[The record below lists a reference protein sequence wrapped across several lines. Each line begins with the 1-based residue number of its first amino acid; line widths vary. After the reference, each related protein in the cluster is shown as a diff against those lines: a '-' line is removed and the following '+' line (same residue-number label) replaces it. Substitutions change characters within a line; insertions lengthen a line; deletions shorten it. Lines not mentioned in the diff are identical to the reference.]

1 MKRRCSDVFHKRR
14 TVPLAFIA
22 TASAVVLC
30 GSVLSVASAG
40 EPAAPLPS
48 PSPTPRG
55 LIAHASIATLF
66 LSQSSAGPGLQ
77 PVEGPSFAAGAPAA
91 PVSPYDPFSGAPLV
105 PGNVGQNQISL
116 ELGYQRNATKYGV
129 TLEAESLLGDR
140 TNEAY
145 WAEPLLSVDNP
156 HLGSSAIG
164 FSIKFPTHP
173 GSDDYD
179 GTRAGISQASVS
191 LDHDRY
197 VVRAGW
203 LDLKQSLG
211 FVFAPPPTANALP
224 SLLPKT
230 TESLNPNA
238 GALDAWQA
246 SPSSLPLRGFDVVAA
261 AGNEM
266 IEATDVAL
274 PSLPGT
280 PARLSSLSVGGFDDA
295 GHGAM
300 IQIIHAHTGGDP
312 IGTTT
317 GFGAQTQI
325 VESDQGLFALSTLQ
339 GQRQTIAGARIAAPI
354 GIGLDATLEYARS
367 SYQAD
372 GLSDSSTVGGSW
384 EHASLAHALGPATV
398 TANYYRFEPTFATMI
413 LPYGIPENVWS
424 VAYSW
429 PGPWLKSNFQLVD
442 TSAVGVNREGPSFSY
457 MLDSKSITAYASY
470 SAFRQITPFTIANFR
485 QLGFIDGFFLVQTDP
500 SQATTGTYKRAV
512 AYLGK
517 SFPFGTI
524 GLDVVDDGLYR
535 PAAAGEPFDAVA
547 FDAPEYVAS
556 WSRSIGDRAALA
568 AGAGYFGEHGSWA
581 DGAATN
587 VDIGM
592 HEYSAGA
599 QFQEQSGRLLM
610 VTLRK
615 SIFRGAPYF
624 GALHALQY
632 GSPDFNATTI
642 LVEQRIRV

>member
-1 MKRRCSDVFHKRR
+1 VFHKRR
-14 TVPLAFIA
+14 TVPLAFIV
-22 TASAVVLC
+22 TASAIVLC
-30 GSVLSVASAG
+30 GSVISVASAG

-66 LSQSSAGPGLQ
+66 LSQSSVGPGLQ

-105 PGNVGQNQISL
+105 PGNVGQNQIAL
-116 ELGYQRNATKYGV
+116 ELGYQTNATKFGV
-129 TLEAESLLGDR
+129 TLDAESLLGDR

-145 WAEPLLSVDNP
+145 WSEPLLDVDNP
-156 HLGSSAIG
+156 HTGSPAMG
-164 FSIKFPTHP
+164 FSIKIPTHP
-173 GSDDYD
+173 GTDDYD
-179 GTRAGISQASVS
+179 STRAGISQAHVS

-197 VVRAGW
+197 VVRAGS

-211 FVFAPPPTANALP
+211 FVFAPAPTANALP
-224 SLLPKT
+224 TLLPKT
-230 TESLNPNA
+230 TESLNPND
-238 GALDAWQA
+238 GGLDAWQP
-246 SPSSLPLRGFDVVAA
+246 SPSTLPMRGFDLVTA
-261 AGNEM
+261 AGSVT
-266 IEATDVAL
+266 IEATDAAL

-280 PARLSSLSVGGFDDA
+280 PARFTSLSAGSFDDA

-300 IQIIHAHTGGDP
+300 FQIIHAHTGGDP

-325 VESDQGLFALSTLQ
+325 VESDQGLFALSTLH
-339 GQRQTIAGARIAAPI
+339 GQRQTIAGARVAEPL
-354 GIGLDATLEYARS
+354 GLGLDATLEYAHS

-372 GLSDSSTVGGSW
+372 DLGEPSTVGGSW
-384 EHASLAHALGPATV
+384 DHVSLAHALGPATV

-442 TSAVGVNREGPSFSY
+442 TSAVGVNRQGPSLSY
-457 MLDSKSITAYASY
+457 ALDSKSLTAFVSYAS
-470 SAFRQITPFTIANFR
+470 FRQITPFTTANFR

-517 SFPFGTI
+517 TFAFGTI
-524 GLDVVDDGLYR
+524 GFDVVDDGLYR
-535 PAAAGEPFDAVA
+535 PSAVGKPFDAVA

-556 WSRSIGDRAALA
+556 WSRTIGERTALA

-592 HEYSAGA
+592 HEYYAGA
-599 QFQEQSGRLLM
+599 QVQEQSGRVLM
-610 VTLRK
+610 VTVRK